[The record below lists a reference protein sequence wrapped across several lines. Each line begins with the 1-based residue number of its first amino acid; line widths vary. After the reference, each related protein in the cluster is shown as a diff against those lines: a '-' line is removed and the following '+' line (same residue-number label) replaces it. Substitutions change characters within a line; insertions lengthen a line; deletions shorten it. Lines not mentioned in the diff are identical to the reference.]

1 MCDKQNAEDKENELK
16 QKEYYDNRVAFFAS
30 WVNAWIQ
37 NRMELD
43 KQLLTLSALAIGLL
57 VGIFGQPETVTQL
70 FLWLLA
76 GLSFLICGG
85 LVLVIFQLNT
95 SYIEILLEDH
105 HTPDEAK
112 QKIIISQKEKEKT
125 RQLSKLTKWSFILF
139 LIGIFLTLVLSI
151 NQSGFTITKGA

>member
-76 GLSFLICGG
+76 GLSFLITA
-85 LVLVIFQLNT
+85 T
-95 SYIEILLEDH
+95 S
-105 HTPDEAK
+105 
-112 QKIIISQKEKEKT
+112 
-125 RQLSKLTKWSFILF
+125 FLF
-139 LIGIFLTLVLSI
+139 YYTV
-151 NQSGFTITKGA
+151 